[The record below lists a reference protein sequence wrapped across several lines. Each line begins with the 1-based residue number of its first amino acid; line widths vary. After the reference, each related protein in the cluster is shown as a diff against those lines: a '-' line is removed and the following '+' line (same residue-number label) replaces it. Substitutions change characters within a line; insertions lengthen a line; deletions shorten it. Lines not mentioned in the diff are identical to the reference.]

1 MFTMVILIADLHTL
15 EGPDFFLH
23 SSAFLRLLEY

>member
-1 MFTMVILIADLHTL
+1 MVILIADLHTL

-23 SSAFLRLLEY
+23 SPPLSLPLLEY